1 MKLQRTKS
9 GMDRLF
15 AGLVGSLLVAAA
27 TPAIAASGNTAVS
40 DDGTEAVA
48 PNYSASSRGVSGF
61 VGSGT
66 LRTGAA
72 ESTAEFERIL
82 NAKPMSAPA
91 GAESIIGADNRFLI
105 NPTTTYPARAVVL
118 ITFDP
123 PGPGTSRCTGWL
135 ISRNTVVTAGHCL
148 AAAGSGVFYPR
159 LTYRIFPGRNGASSP
174 FGSCTAA
181 SLHSVTGWVNSG
193 SEQFD
198 YGAIRLNCNIGN
210 TTGWFGWWWQAAS
223 LNGLF
228 TRVSGYPGDKP
239 LTQWQSTDFVR
250 ATTTNQIFYQNDTVG
265 GNSGG
270 PVWQN
275 RSSTASFCRGVCAM
289 GIHAYGLHGA
299 APHSTNN
306 HGTRIREAVHNNFC
320 FWRGGC

>member
-9 GMDRLF
+9 GIDRLF

-48 PNYSASSRGVSGF
+48 PNYSASSQGVSGF

-66 LRTGAA
+66 LRSGPA

-91 GAESIIGADNRFLI
+91 GGESIIGPDNRFRI
-105 NPTTTYPARAVVL
+105 NATTTYPHRAVVL

-123 PGPGTSRCTGWL
+123 PGLGTSRCTGWL
-135 ISRNTVVTAGHCL
+135 ISRNTVITAGHCL
-148 AAAGSGVFYPR
+148 AAAGSGTFYSR
-159 LTYRIFPGRNGASSP
+159 STYRIFRAG
-174 FGSCTAA
+174 TAPLRHSA
-181 SLHSVTGWVNSG
+181 PARRPVLHSVVGWVNSG
-193 SEQFD
+193 SELFD
-198 YGAIRLNCNIGN
+198 YGAIRLNCNVGAQ
-210 TTGWFGWWWQAAS
+210 TGWFGWWFQTAS

-239 LTQWQSTDFVR
+239 LTHWQSTDSVR
-250 ATTTNQIFYQNDTVG
+250 GTQPRQIFYLNDTVG

-275 RSSTASFCRGVCAM
+275 RSSAALFCQGVCAM
-289 GIHAYGLHGA
+289 GIHAYGLHGPV
-299 APHSTNN
+299 PHSTNN
-306 HGTRIREAVHNNFC
+306 HGTRIIQQVHNNFC

>member
-1 MKLQRTKS
+1 MKLKRTKS
-9 GMDRLF
+9 GIDRLF
-15 AGLVGSLLVAAA
+15 AGLVASLLVAAA
-27 TPAIAASGNTAVS
+27 TPAIAASGHAAVS

-48 PNYSASSRGVSGF
+48 PNYSASSQGVSGF

-66 LRTGAA
+66 VRLEPA

-82 NAKPMSAPA
+82 NSKPMSAPA
-91 GAESIIGADNRFLI
+91 GAESIIGPDNRFRI
-105 NPTTTYPARAVVL
+105 TATTTFPHRAVAL

-135 ISRNTVVTAGHCL
+135 ISRNTVITAGHCL
-148 AAAGSGVFYPR
+148 AAAGSGTFYPR
-159 LTYRIFPGRNGASSP
+159 STYRIYPGRNGSSSP
-174 FGSCTAA
+174 FGFCTAA
-181 SLHSVTGWVNSG
+181 SLHSVGGWVNSG
-193 SEQFD
+193 SELFD

-210 TTGWFGWWWQAAS
+210 TIGFFGWWWQAAS

-239 LTQWQSTDFVR
+239 LTHWQSTDSVR
-250 ATTTNQIFYQNDTVG
+250 VTQTRQIFYLNDTLG

-275 RSSTASFCRGVCAM
+275 RSSTASFCRGACGMA
-289 GIHAYGLHGA
+289 IHAYGLHGSS
-299 APHSTNN
+299 PHSTHN
-306 HGTRIREAVHNNFC
+306 HGTRIVQAVHNNFC
-320 FWRGGC
+320 LWRGGC